1 MSCLSKS
8 DLKTK
13 PKGMSIEQYRI
24 TIDWI
29 ETQDTKIWKTSKCPF
44 DGCDFTQPK
53 PNSSNLKKHCKRCNF
68 SPGYKIFETS
78 VDALI
83 KKDSSLKPYEIQD
96 NLYINRGDWG
106 YKDSCKSDPENI
118 SGLFTFIRKE
128 WTDWKAEKRTG
139 NFAIRCLKKICCN
152 FTDRTSIS
160 QSVKVNPHGYLEIYY
175 NGAWINKETDFDN
188 WNNQWLFLKSLWFE
202 KIDQICN
209 SRYMLFTDYTDLN
222 LKLLEDI
229 GKPET
234 KANIEH
240 KMDIFLE
247 ETYPITK
254 KTLYDG
260 PQMVEEK
267 S

>member
-1 MSCLSKS
+1 MSCLTKS
-8 DLKTK
+8 DLKSK
-13 PKGMSIEQYRI
+13 PKDMSIEQYRV

-29 ETQDTKIWKTSKCPF
+29 AIQENEVFKTNKCPF
-44 DGCDFTQPK
+44 DGCSYTQPK
-53 PNSSNLKKHCKRCNF
+53 INLSNMKKHCRRCKF

-83 KKDSSLKPYEIQD
+83 KNNSSSKPCEIQD

-106 YKDSCKSDPENI
+106 YRFNGKSDPENI

-128 WTDWKAEKRTG
+128 FGCWIVEKRTG
-139 NFAIRCLKKICCN
+139 NFAIRCLKKICLN
-152 FTDRTSIS
+152 YTDRISIS
-160 QSVKVNPHGYLEIYY
+160 QSCKVNPHSYLEIYY
-175 NGAWINKETDFDN
+175 EGKWINKLTNYDEWKT
-188 WNNQWLFLKSLWFE
+188 QWLFLKSLWFD
-202 KIDQICN
+202 KIEEICN
-209 SRYMLFTDYTDLN
+209 SRYMLFEDFTDLN

-234 KANIEH
+234 RANIEH

-247 ETYPITK
+247 ETYPIKK

-267 S
+267 D